1 MKKNKMRRQKILIAV
16 ALILLYI
23 LAGTAGLLEGVHA
36 FNFGA
41 LLFPKR
47 GHADGI
53 DLLLSAAINL
63 VIYGALV
70 YLIASA
76 LVWLSQK
83 FKGG

>member
-1 MKKNKMRRQKILIAV
+1 MRRQKILIALV
-16 ALILLYI
+16 LILLYI
-23 LAGTAGLLEGVHA
+23 LAGQAGLLEWVPA

-63 VIYGALV
+63 FIDGAFF

-83 FKGG
+83 FKGR

>member
-1 MKKNKMRRQKILIAV
+1 MRRLKILIALV
-16 ALILLYI
+16 LILLCI
-23 LAGTAGLLEGVHA
+23 LAGGAGLLNWVPT

-63 VIYGALV
+63 FIYGALF

-76 LVWLSQK
+76 LIWLSQK
-83 FKGG
+83 FKGR

>member
-1 MKKNKMRRQKILIAV
+1 MRRQKILIALV
-16 ALILLYI
+16 LILLYI
-23 LAGTAGLLEGVHA
+23 LAGTAGLLGWVPV

-63 VIYGALV
+63 FIDGALF
-70 YLIASA
+70 YLIASV

-83 FKGG
+83 FKDQ